1 MIFPSLDELI
11 AQRIAAIIE
20 AEAQESLSE
29 STASEPQEPEPDS
42 SELEAE
48 RRVQRS
54 DDHSR
59 QRNENR
65 VRVHK
70 HMVTDSGSL
79 SIPAFSDLKLKP
91 PKKRKRARPPERISE
106 DLATNTDVSGSAR
119 SVKKHRDSSFSS
131 TGTPHRDF
139 SAILT
144 ESQQQ
149 TLHPKLHTAKPR
161 TYEKL
166 TQPQTASPRNYEE
179 LTKLPDTT
187 SSVARR
193 IYNMKEVREL
203 ELRDGRTLNNLGRF
217 NLEPAL
223 AYTRGEEA
231 DETCASCAKAK
242 RPKGPFQRCIV
253 LAGEF
258 NRACCNC
265 RYNNEASGCTLY
277 RPHSTPTDRSKPRTA
292 STTTTHQ
299 QPN

>member
-11 AQRIAAIIE
+11 AQRIAAIKE
-20 AEAQESLSE
+20 AEAQESLLE
-29 STASEPQEPEPDS
+29 RTASESQEPEPDS

-54 DDHSR
+54 DDYSR
-59 QRNENR
+59 QRNEDR
-65 VRVHK
+65 VRLHK
-70 HMVTDSGSL
+70 HMVTDSGRL

-91 PKKRKRARPPERISE
+91 PKKRKRAPPERLYK
-106 DLATNTDVSGSAR
+106 DLAINGEVSDSAR
-119 SVKKHRDSSFSS
+119 SVKKRRDSSLSS
-131 TGTPHRDF
+131 TGTSHGDISTTSF
-139 SAILT
+139 ESA
-144 ESQQQ
+144 QQIQ
-149 TLHPKLHTAKPR
+149 LSKFHIASPR
-161 TYEKL
+161 TYDELTKL
-166 TQPQTASPRNYEE
+166 QTASPPTYDE
-179 LTKLPDTT
+179 LTKLPNTT

-193 IYNMKEVREL
+193 IYGMEEVREL
-203 ELRDGRTLNNLGRF
+203 ELRDGRKLNNLGRF

-231 DETCASCAKAK
+231 DEPCASCAKAK

-292 STTTTHQ
+292 STTTIHQ